1 MVLSEEIHGSGSLDS
16 VQSFEKICH
25 NLIFDYFHINTEI
38 VEKLN
43 KAAKSVNDSINLES
57 YMVVLKIWQDT
68 FTFLVDHAFPE
79 LTIDE
84 LFEPASKEDMKEA
97 LESDWLK
104 RFDFV
109 ETACRY
115 ILYNSEIDFYD
126 ELVNVHTTK
135 FIEDLGAGEILE
147 RFSGRWAVSIDGE
160 VSHRSVEND
169 FLLCERA
176 IITDTLNTVQFQ
188 GRDEQ
193 WWIGPRDVKP
203 LTLAFPF
210 DMVTDMIAP
219 SDVRYRSGL
228 RTADY
233 DARLTLE
240 STPEA
245 DRQSRLPL
253 ILNRL
258 GVLQHMVIFDELD
271 LNLSVEP
278 NNGETEVEF
287 SKRLSRILDLLEDKS
302 KAYNE
307 DIGYSIALVVEG
319 PRVDVRKRVVGHVL
333 RGI

>member
-1 MVLSEEIHGSGSLDS
+1 MER
-16 VQSFEKICH
+16 VQEFERICH
-25 NLIFDYFHINTEI
+25 NLIVDYFYLSTDIIEN
-38 VEKLN
+38 LN
-43 KAAKSVNDSINLES
+43 KAAQRVNNSINLES
-57 YMVVLKIWQDT
+57 YLAVLNIWQQS
-68 FTFLVDHAFPE
+68 FAFLIEHAFPE
-79 LTIDE
+79 LTMDE
-84 LFEPASKEDMKEA
+84 LFEPASKKEMKDA
-97 LESDWLK
+97 LASDWLK

-115 ILYNSEIDFYD
+115 ILYSSEIDFYD
-126 ELVNVHTTK
+126 ELVNVHTAK
-135 FIEDLGAGEILE
+135 FIEDFRAGEILE
-147 RFSGRWAVSIDGE
+147 RFSGRWAVSINGE

-176 IITDTLNTVQFQ
+176 IITDTLNTVQYQ
-188 GRDEQ
+188 GRNEQ

-210 DMVTDMIAP
+210 DMVTNMMAP

-228 RTADY
+228 RTAGY
-233 DARLTLE
+233 DVRLTLE

-245 DRQSRLPL
+245 DRQNRLPL

-278 NNGETEVEF
+278 NNGETKVEF
-287 SKRLSRILDLLEDKS
+287 SKRLSRILDLIEE
-302 KAYNE
+302 KAKKYND

-319 PRVDVRKRVVGHVL
+319 PSVDIRKRVVGHVL
-333 RGI
+333 SSI